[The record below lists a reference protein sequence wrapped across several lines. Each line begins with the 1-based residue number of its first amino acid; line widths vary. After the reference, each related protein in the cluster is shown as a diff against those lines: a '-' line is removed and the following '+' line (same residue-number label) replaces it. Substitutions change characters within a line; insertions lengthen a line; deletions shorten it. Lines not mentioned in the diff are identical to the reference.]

1 MPNIARDIA
10 MQRLFI
16 FLYILSH
23 SLRESRMLAIPG
35 EIASNILR
43 NAAYLTQNLNLFV
56 IVIPKELLSTN
67 KIDQTLNQ
75 RRNACWV
82 RDMKL
87 ITKIKS
93 SLIQSIYWG
102 GNNYGYSISSNFV
115 FIF

>member
-1 MPNIARDIA
+1 MLPPPVSHGEIKLANFILYENITSMPNLTRDIA

-23 SLRESRMLAIPG
+23 SLRELRMLAIPG

-87 ITKIKS
+87 ITKI
-93 SLIQSIYWG
+93 
-102 GNNYGYSISSNFV
+102 
-115 FIF
+115 